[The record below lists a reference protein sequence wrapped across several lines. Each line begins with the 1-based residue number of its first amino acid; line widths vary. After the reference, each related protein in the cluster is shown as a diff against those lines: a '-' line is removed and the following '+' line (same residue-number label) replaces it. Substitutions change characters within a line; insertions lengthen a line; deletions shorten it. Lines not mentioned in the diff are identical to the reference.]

1 LRWYFVLR
9 TERLPRQARDQH
21 RVNSHTGC
29 VFLQGVKRK
38 YIRAYQFAYSRID
51 EVEGDPTSHTA
62 RGVIASNLRGE
73 VPENVVVTAHA
84 LHARTQPA
92 GWPAGWRELA
102 PPCSAFSPAC
112 YTAAVLSSRVL
123 TFLCPML
130 CLCVRV
136 RACSWGVSMWLCLRI
151 TRLWYTTRTTEQ
163 AVCDGHSDG
172 G

>member
-1 LRWYFVLR
+1 MRWYFVLR

-84 LHARTQPA
+84 CTHATGRLA
-92 GWPAGWRELA
+92 GWLEGASSSLLCFLA
-102 PPCSAFSPAC
+102 CLLHRGCPLLSCADVFVSD
-112 YTAAVLSSRVL
+112 AVPLRA
-123 TFLCPML
+123 
-130 CLCVRV
+130 
-136 RACSWGVSMWLCLRI
+136 RACVFMGCLYVVVSAHHATLVHDSYDRTSCLR
-151 TRLWYTTRTTEQ
+151 RAL
-163 AVCDGHSDG
+163 
-172 G
+172 